1 MGSAWQQPAERNGH
15 LDALT
20 IRNIHRQE
28 IILRGEAFPVCDYGG
43 IQ

>member
-1 MGSAWQQPAERNGH
+1 VGSAWQHSAERNGH